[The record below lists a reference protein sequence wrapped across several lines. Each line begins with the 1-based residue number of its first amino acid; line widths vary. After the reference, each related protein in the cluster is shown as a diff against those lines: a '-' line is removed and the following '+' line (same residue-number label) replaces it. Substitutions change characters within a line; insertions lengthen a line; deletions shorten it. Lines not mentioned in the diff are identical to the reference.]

1 MENRKLKL
9 LEQKLTEEMEDI
21 ESIVYSGRFKGL
33 TDWDKGYFNGK
44 YLGLRYAIQEIEY
57 ALRKKGE

>member
-1 MENRKLKL
+1 MENKKLEMLK
-9 LEQKLTEEMEDI
+9 EKLTEELEDI
-21 ESIVYSGRFKGL
+21 ESIFRNPRFKGL

-44 YLGLRYAIQEIEY
+44 SIGLRLALQEIEY